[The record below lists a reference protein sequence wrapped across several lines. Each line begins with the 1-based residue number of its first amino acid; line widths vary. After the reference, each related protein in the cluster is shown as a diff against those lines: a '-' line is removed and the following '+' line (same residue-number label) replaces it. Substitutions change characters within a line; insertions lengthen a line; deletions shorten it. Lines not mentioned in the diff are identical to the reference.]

1 MYQFTNIWYSA
12 SFVFELY
19 NKRAILYPELSFPI
33 SSTTPLST
41 LEQQSQNHMTIISVF
56 QSHDPNILVLVE
68 GMFHSILH
76 FVYHVI
82 VFYLYL
88 RKIVLQEVEGGG
100 IIFKREL
107 IWNEWFIF
115 IFIDIYNN

>member
-1 MYQFTNIWYSA
+1 
-12 SFVFELY
+12 
-19 NKRAILYPELSFPI
+19 
-33 SSTTPLST
+33 
-41 LEQQSQNHMTIISVF
+41 
-56 QSHDPNILVLVE
+56 
-68 GMFHSILH
+68 MFHSIFH

-82 VFYLYL
+82 VFYFYL
-88 RKIVLQEVEGGG
+88 RKIVLQEVGE

>member
-1 MYQFTNIWYSA
+1 
-12 SFVFELY
+12 
-19 NKRAILYPELSFPI
+19 
-33 SSTTPLST
+33 
-41 LEQQSQNHMTIISVF
+41 MTIINVF
-56 QSHDPNILVLVE
+56 QSHDQNIVVLVE

-76 FVYHVI
+76 FIYHAI
-82 VFYLYL
+82 VFNFLPPQNSSL
-88 RKIVLQEVEGGG
+88 RSGGMG

>member
-1 MYQFTNIWYSA
+1 
-12 SFVFELY
+12 
-19 NKRAILYPELSFPI
+19 
-33 SSTTPLST
+33 
-41 LEQQSQNHMTIISVF
+41 MTIINVF
-56 QSHDPNILVLVE
+56 QSNDQNIVVLVE

-82 VFYLYL
+82 VFNFYL
-88 RKIVLQEVEGGG
+88 RKIVLQEVWGGG

-115 IFIDIYNN
+115 IFIDIYNNWNNFKYIFLLFLNFTKIL